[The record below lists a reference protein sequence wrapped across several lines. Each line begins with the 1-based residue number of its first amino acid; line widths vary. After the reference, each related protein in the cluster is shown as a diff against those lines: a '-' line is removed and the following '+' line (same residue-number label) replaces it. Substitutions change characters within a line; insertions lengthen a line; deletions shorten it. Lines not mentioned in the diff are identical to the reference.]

1 MTELAVV
8 AAVVSDDADD
18 ADDDDDDDKQHNI
31 TANFTSFEDFIARMI
46 LVPQDD
52 DLCTGA
58 KVGGQS
64 SSSSSSHHHD
74 YDTVV
79 IIDNDASVK
88 EKEEGANCDNNEE
101 GKMIVAEDGLL
112 DDERSSAS
120 NTSNSQQ
127 QQVDENN
134 DNKENNVVCGATATT
149 TTDDDGSYYI
159 GTIVADKDQQHQHLQ
174 QQQVEVEVP
183 MGYILIKIITSHDN
197 NDNYGN
203 NNNTSNNDVDI
214 PNDLANIE
222 FTELFSFLRCATFP
236 LSLVFAPSPLIENS
250 IDHNDEDDNDDDE
263 DCNNNNDNIVVN
275 VNEKEEEKQFNS
287 VTNTNTI
294 SSKIINEISSIS
306 REDASKY
313 AKQAATELRGRLS
326 RWGYQAA
333 LIAVDAATQVKEM
346 RDDDNKQQC
355 MMTDDNEEHPQP
367 QQQQEQQHRSS
378 NIDDESELTTTYDCT
393 EVSEKKKEDSVGCS
407 IAEEKIDV
415 CSMFIQTPAGFELL
429 QYDTMPS
436 LSITSNSVISV
447 RLSNDRACPVGG
459 NGNYTFQWYRSNNK
473 IDGVIIKLLPSNDET
488 NKSDKGWSILR
499 GACYAAYQPSVSDV
513 GRKLVCIIKHND
525 IYLQSCYIPGIVVLE
540 QSILD
545 SAKKNLL
552 GGQRSISFENLQ
564 GLDDQSQFRLK
575 IELVSN
581 DDFISSSS
589 IYISRM
595 TGGGVNEQYYEK
607 EEAISHFKAE
617 ADPAKPRLL
626 DLTTCSSHGRLRLD
640 TTNRKSRESLLLAL
654 GLASYKG
661 KLSTLTTETALFP
674 SFESEDVLPLNNHS
688 PLEAKIAQLNRLLEL
703 KDDAITRLQLESIE
717 SNATKLYMETE
728 LQSCREA
735 ERNLMSAL
743 QISEST
749 ITEQARANAALVAGQ
764 ERTVK
769 ALLNEKAVQQAAID
783 ARDGKI
789 VTLSNQLS
797 ELTKRTSLQSDQL
810 SSIESLKNDLIK
822 AQEQCS
828 SAEAVIVKMKEKESE
843 LIVDLAK
850 AISKSAQLEADIEK
864 KDAVHRVSTVDI
876 SKYESENR
884 RLKIERNSL
893 RQRVEGL
900 SKEMSKTNSKSLEC
914 EKLKSIIQELRC
926 DNRNLLVQIEVVKSE
941 KRDTVARLEATY
953 AAHEQS
959 VRYQRSSSTP
969 TKADNSSCLLE
980 ERVSELESVIASMTE
995 YLSAKDQQI
1004 STLKQINEAIL
1015 NDHR

>member
-1 MTELAVV
+1 MTELAV
-8 AAVVSDDADD
+8 D
-18 ADDDDDDDKQHNI
+18 
-31 TANFTSFEDFIARMI
+31 FTSFEDFIARMI

-79 IIDNDASVK
+79 IIDNDVSVK
-88 EKEEGANCDNNEE
+88 EKEEGANGDNNEE

-127 QQVDENN
+127 QVDENN
-134 DNKENNVVCGATATT
+134 EDGTAATIIVNKENNVVCCATATT

-159 GTIVADKDQQHQHLQ
+159 GTIVADKDQQHQHLL
-174 QQQVEVEVP
+174 QQQVQVEVP
-183 MGYILIKIITSHDN
+183 MGYILIKIITSHDKNN
-197 NDNYGN
+197 NDGN
-203 NNNTSNNDVDI
+203 NNNTSNNDVDDDDVDVDI

-236 LSLVFAPSPLIENS
+236 LSLVFVPSPLIENS
-250 IDHNDEDDNDDDE
+250 IDDNVEDDNDNDG
-263 DCNNNNDNIVVN
+263 DCNNNDTVLVN

-287 VTNTNTI
+287 ITNTNTI

-313 AKQAATELRGRLS
+313 AKHAATELRGRLS

-346 RDDDNKQQC
+346 RDDDSKQQR
-355 MMTDDNEEHPQP
+355 MMNDDNKEHPQLSSSG
-367 QQQQEQQHRSS
+367 QHRSS

-407 IAEEKIDV
+407 IAGEKIDV

-473 IDGVIIKLLPSNDET
+473 IDDVITKLLPSNDET

-525 IYLQSCYIPGIVVLE
+525 VYLQSCYIPGIVVLE

-545 SAKKNLL
+545 SAKKKLL
-552 GGQRSISFENLQ
+552 GGQRSMSFDHLQ

-589 IYISRM
+589 IFISRM
-595 TGGGVNEQYYEK
+595 TGGAVNEQYYEK
-607 EEAISHFKAE
+607 EEAISHFTAE

-674 SFESEDVLPLNNHS
+674 YFESEDVLPLNNHS

-703 KDDAITRLQLESIE
+703 KDDAITRLQQESIE
-717 SNATKLYMETE
+717 SNATKLNMETE

-735 ERNLMSAL
+735 ECNLMSAM
-743 QISEST
+743 QISKST

-797 ELTKRTSLQSDQL
+797 ELKKRTSLQSDQL
-810 SSIESLKNDLIK
+810 SSIESLKTDLIK
-822 AQEQCS
+822 AQERCS

-843 LIVDLAK
+843 LSVDLAK
-850 AISKSAQLEADIEK
+850 AISKSAQLETNIEK
-864 KDAVHRVSTVDI
+864 KDAVHRVSTVDL

-900 SKEMSKTNSKSLEC
+900 SKEMSKTNSISLEC
-914 EKLKSIIQELRC
+914 EKLKAIIQELRC

>member
-1 MTELAVV
+1 MTELAV
-8 AAVVSDDADD
+8 D
-18 ADDDDDDDKQHNI
+18 
-31 TANFTSFEDFIARMI
+31 FTSFEDFIARMI

-58 KVGGQS
+58 KVGGP

-74 YDTVV
+74 YDTV
-79 IIDNDASVK
+79 IIDYDASVK
-88 EKEEGANCDNNEE
+88 EMEEGANGDNNEE

-112 DDERSSAS
+112 DDEKSSAS

-127 QQVDENN
+127 QQQVDENN
-134 DNKENNVVCGATATT
+134 EDGTAATIIVNKENNVVCGATATT

-159 GTIVADKDQQHQHLQ
+159 GTIVADKDQQHRHLQ

-197 NDNYGN
+197 NNNDGN
-203 NNNTSNNDVDI
+203 NNNTSNNDVDDDDFDI

-250 IDHNDEDDNDDDE
+250 IDDNDEDDNDNDD
-263 DCNNNNDNIVVN
+263 DCNNNNDNVVVN
-275 VNEKEEEKQFNS
+275 VNKKEEEKQFNS
-287 VTNTNTI
+287 ITNTNTI

-313 AKQAATELRGRLS
+313 ATELRGRLS

-346 RDDDNKQQC
+346 RDDDSKQQR
-355 MMTDDNEEHPQP
+355 MMNDDNEEHPQP

-407 IAEEKIDV
+407 SAGEKIDV

-429 QYDTMPS
+429 QYDKMPS

-473 IDGVIIKLLPSNDET
+473 IDDVIIKLLPSNDET

-545 SAKKNLL
+545 SAKKKLL
-552 GGQRSISFENLQ
+552 GGQRSISFDNLQ

-581 DDFISSSS
+581 VDFISSSS
-589 IYISRM
+589 IFISRM
-595 TGGGVNEQYYEK
+595 TGGAVNEQYYEK
-607 EEAISHFKAE
+607 EEAISHFTAE

-674 SFESEDVLPLNNHS
+674 YFESEDVLPLNNHS

-703 KDDAITRLQLESIE
+703 KDDAITRLQQESIE
-717 SNATKLYMETE
+717 SNATKLNMETE

-735 ERNLMSAL
+735 ECNLMSAL
-743 QISEST
+743 QISKST

-769 ALLNEKAVQQAAID
+769 ALLNEKAVQQATID

-797 ELTKRTSLQSDQL
+797 ELTKRTALQSDQL

-822 AQEQCS
+822 AQERCS

-843 LIVDLAK
+843 LSVDLAK
-850 AISKSAQLEADIEK
+850 AISKSAQLETDIEK
-864 KDAVHRVSTVDI
+864 KDAVHRVSTVDL

-914 EKLKSIIQELRC
+914 EKLKAIIQELRC

-969 TKADNSSCLLE
+969 IKADNSSCLLE

>member
-1 MTELAVV
+1 MSNNTKMTQLAV
-8 AAVVSDDADD
+8 D
-18 ADDDDDDDKQHNI
+18 
-31 TANFTSFEDFIARMI
+31 FTSFEDFIARMI

-74 YDTVV
+74 
-79 IIDNDASVK
+79 
-88 EKEEGANCDNNEE
+88 CDKNEE

-120 NTSNSQQ
+120 DTSNSQQQQQQQQ

-134 DNKENNVVCGATATT
+134 EDGTAATIIVNKENNVVCGATATT
-149 TTDDDGSYYI
+149 TTDDDGSYYV
-159 GTIVADKDQQHQHLQ
+159 GTIVADKDQQHQHLL
-174 QQQVEVEVP
+174 QQQVQVEVP

-197 NDNYGN
+197 NNNDGSN
-203 NNNTSNNDVDI
+203 NNNTSNNDVDDDDVDI

-250 IDHNDEDDNDDDE
+250 IDDNDEDDNDNDD
-263 DCNNNNDNIVVN
+263 DCNNNDNVVVN

-287 VTNTNTI
+287 ITNTNTI

-313 AKQAATELRGRLS
+313 AVAAKQAATELRGRLS

-346 RDDDNKQQC
+346 RDDDSKQQRL
-355 MMTDDNEEHPQP
+355 MNDDNEEHPQLSSSG
-367 QQQQEQQHRSS
+367 QHRSS

-407 IAEEKIDV
+407 IAGEKIDV

-473 IDGVIIKLLPSNDET
+473 IDDVIIKLIPSNDET
-488 NKSDKGWSILR
+488 NKSDEGWSILR

-545 SAKKNLL
+545 SAKKKLL
-552 GGQRSISFENLQ
+552 GGQRSISFDNLQ

-581 DDFISSSS
+581 DDFISSST
-589 IYISRM
+589 IFISRM
-595 TGGGVNEQYYEK
+595 TGGAINEQYYEK
-607 EEAISHFKAE
+607 EEAISHFTAE

-674 SFESEDVLPLNNHS
+674 YFESEDVLPLNNHS

-703 KDDAITRLQLESIE
+703 KDDAITRLQQESIE
-717 SNATKLYMETE
+717 SNATKLNMETE

-735 ERNLMSAL
+735 ECNLMSAL
-743 QISEST
+743 QISKST

-764 ERTVK
+764 ERTVR

-797 ELTKRTSLQSDQL
+797 ELTKQTLQSSDQL
-810 SSIESLKNDLIK
+810 SSIESLKNDIIK
-822 AQEQCS
+822 AQERCS

-843 LIVDLAK
+843 LSVDLAK
-850 AISKSAQLEADIEK
+850 AISKSAQLETDIEK
-864 KDAVHRVSTVDI
+864 KDAVHRVSTVDL

-914 EKLKSIIQELRC
+914 EKLKAIIQELRC

-980 ERVSELESVIASMTE
+980 ERVGELESVIASMTE